1 MPCSLKDLSSL
12 LLIEPG
18 PLQWKCKSKKS
29 PSHWTARESSIFN
42 ALRNFLMTVLTY
54 IPSNSRQVFS
64 FLHALTSL
72 SAQSLSRVWLCHPTE
87 GSTPGLPVVI
97 LTGVRWYLSEVL
109 TSNSLAISDIEYL
122 FIDLLALCMSSLE
135 WSFTSWNVNLRTEV
149 STCHLL
155 NKCCLVV
162 QGKCG
167 DMRTTLGESSRF

>member
-1 MPCSLKDLSSL
+1 MKA
-12 LLIEPG
+12 
-18 PLQWKCKSKKS
+18 QAWKS

-42 ALRNFLMTVLTY
+42 ALRSLLMTVLTY
-54 IPSNSRQVFS
+54 IPSNSIQVFS

-72 SAQSLSRVWLCHPTE
+72 SAQSLSCVWLCHPMP
-87 GSTPGLPVVI
+87 GSTPGLPAAI
-97 LTGVRWYLSEVL
+97 LTGLRWYLSEVL
-109 TSNSLAISDIEYL
+109 TSNSLTISDIEYL

-167 DMRTTLGESSRF
+167 DLRATLGESSRS